1 MGIFL
6 WLKKYTHW
14 NFEET
19 IVKLE
24 LKELRLGI
32 GGGDCGDDAVRYE
45 VLTLEP

>member
-19 IVKLE
+19 IVQLE

-32 GGGDCGDDAVRYE
+32 GWGGTVEMMQSDTKC
-45 VLTLEP
+45 